1 MPSEKTSPP
10 ARRLR
15 AHPHLYEIN
24 TWVWLESLSAKHRRN
39 LTLAE
44 VPDAEWDALARLGF
58 DIIWLMGVWQRSP
71 ESRRVMMMETSNF
84 AGYSQALPG
93 WTPADVVGSPYA
105 VRQYVPD
112 PRIGTWDS
120 LDRAREKLRERGM
133 ALFLDFVGNHT
144 APDHT
149 WVREHPEF
157 YVQLPLEECE
167 KNPNTFFPA
176 DTQQG
181 GCFIALG
188 KDPYF
193 PSWKDVVQ
201 LNYFHPGMRA
211 AMIAELRE
219 IARHCDGVRC
229 DMAMLQLTDIFA
241 NVWGRFMGGAARPQ
255 KEFWEE
261 AHAAV
266 PGLILLAEA
275 YWGTESRLLDL
286 GFSFVYDKELYDAV
300 RDARVGDVR
309 GRLGAGFDYNSRLAR
324 FVENHDEPRR
334 ASTIGDDRLPAAGT
348 LMGTLPGL
356 RFYQQGEIEGY
367 KNRVSIM
374 LRAAADEPPDPVS
387 TGFFQK
393 ILQITNRADF
403 HSQQWGLLEVVSEG
417 DGSSQNLIVY
427 EWRSEKSWNLVA
439 VNLTGNASQGRV
451 RLGDR
456 ISPSQDY
463 VFHDELNDARYPRSG
478 KELHETGLFVRLE
491 GSQAHIFDITP
502 A

>member
-1 MPSEKTSPP
+1 MPPKKTAPP

-24 TWVWLESLSAKHRRN
+24 TWVWLESLSAKRGRN

-58 DIIWLMGVWQRSP
+58 DIIWLMGMWQRSP

-93 WTPADVVGSPYA
+93 WALADVVGSPYA

-120 LDRAREKLRERGM
+120 LDAVREKLRERGM

-144 APDHT
+144 APDHP

-176 DTQQG
+176 DTKQG

-211 AMIAELRE
+211 AMIGELRE

-241 NVWGRFMGGAARPQ
+241 NVWGRFMGGAPRPQ

-300 RDARVGDVR
+300 RDANVGNVR
-309 GRLGAGFDYNSRLAR
+309 ARLEPDLITTAASRALSRTTTSLAALPQLGMIASQPRELLWAR
-324 FVENHDEPRR
+324 FRACASISRAKSKDIRTGFRSCSAPRPTSHR
-334 ASTIGDDRLPAAGT
+334 IRSA
-348 LMGTLPGL
+348 
-356 RFYQQGEIEGY
+356 
-367 KNRVSIM
+367 
-374 LRAAADEPPDPVS
+374 PVS
-387 TGFFQK
+387 FRRFS
-393 ILQITNRADF
+393 R
-403 HSQQWGLLEVVSEG
+403 
-417 DGSSQNLIVY
+417 
-427 EWRSEKSWNLVA
+427 
-439 VNLTGNASQGRV
+439 
-451 RLGDR
+451 
-456 ISPSQDY
+456 
-463 VFHDELNDARYPRSG
+463 
-478 KELHETGLFVRLE
+478 
-491 GSQAHIFDITP
+491 
-502 A
+502 